1 MTTQSWKT
9 KAGGIFIAVTVI
21 LATLP
26 SSAILFTVGA
36 ITITPA
42 VASGVIG
49 AILAGW
55 GISDK
60 GDKLIAAVKDNTK
73 AVEETKPVTK

>member
-1 MTTQSWKT
+1 MKFSFKSWKT
-9 KAGGIFIAVTVI
+9 KVAGLFIATTVV

-26 SSAILFTVGA
+26 ASTVLFTVGA

-42 VASGVIG
+42 VASGVIAAVLG
-49 AILAGW
+49 SW

-60 GDKLIAAVKDNTK
+60 GDKIIDALNKGK
-73 AVEETKPVTK
+73 K